1 MTDLATLQQQLD
13 RLKTVRAR
21 GAREIW
27 FADRH
32 VVYRTDAELA
42 RAISALEGEIA
53 KAGGGRARP
62 KNVVLRQPRNRGW

>member
-53 KAGGGRARP
+53 KAGGGTRP
-62 KNVVLRQPRNRGW
+62 KNVVLRQLPNRGW